1 MYRNSRQTIIE
12 CIIHSFFSHLLAK
25 FQRRITS
32 HRNSLGILSIRRRGE
47 GKGILSATG
56 IFSPFQ
62 TSRRPYP
69 LPSTLTLTGYFSTV
83 GNLVSSFKMISLYE
97 QLTDIDQSTTIPV
110 YIYIYICTFEIFMIS
125 SLFIGMQRDNF
136 RFI

>member
-1 MYRNSRQTIIE
+1 MYNSQFLFTFIGKISEAHYFTSKFTGNIIDPE
-12 CIIHSFFSHLLAK
+12 EG
-25 FQRRITS
+25 R
-32 HRNSLGILSIRRRGE
+32 
-47 GKGILSATG
+47 GKGYPFCHWHFLP
-56 IFSPFQ
+56 FSNISPPVSFALN
-62 TSRRPYP
+62 SDPH
-69 LPSTLTLTGYFSTV
+69 GYFSTV